1 MQSKKFSMRPKHF
14 SCVLNSSMVTSTET
28 RILANGTVRKFQAD
42 TWTHG
47 LNSTI
52 FSIFKKL
59 SRTYPRSQ
67 EDWLYVPLVF
77 MFTDDINILSSRR
90 V

>member
-14 SCVLNSSMVTSTET
+14 SCVLNSSMET
-28 RILANGTVRKFQAD
+28 RILANGTVRKFQVD

-52 FSIFKKL
+52 FSFFKKL

-67 EDWLYVPLVF
+67 EDRLYMPLVF

>member
-14 SCVLNSSMVTSTET
+14 SCVLNISMVTSMET
-28 RILANGTVRKFQAD
+28 RILANGTVRKFQVD
-42 TWTHG
+42 TWTQG

-59 SRTYPRSQ
+59 CRTYPRSQ
-67 EDWLYVPLVF
+67 EDRLYVPLVF

>member
-14 SCVLNSSMVTSTET
+14 SCVLNSSMVTSMAT
-28 RILANGTVRKFQAD
+28 RILANGTVRKFQVD

-67 EDWLYVPLVF
+67 EDRLYVPLVF

>member
-1 MQSKKFSMRPKHF
+1 MQSKKFSVRAKHF

-28 RILANGTVRKFQAD
+28 RILANGTVRKFQVD
-42 TWTHG
+42 KWTHG

-67 EDWLYVPLVF
+67 EDRLYMPLVF
-77 MFTDDINILSSRR
+77 MFADDINILSSRR